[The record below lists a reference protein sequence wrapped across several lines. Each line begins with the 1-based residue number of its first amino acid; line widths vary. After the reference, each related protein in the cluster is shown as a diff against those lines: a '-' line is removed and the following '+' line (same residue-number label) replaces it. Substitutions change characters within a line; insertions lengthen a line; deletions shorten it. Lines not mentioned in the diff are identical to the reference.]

1 MDTTELYLTII
12 YNAFMFNGNYTLKM
26 EGERELQMEK
36 TEWAELSLVGLE
48 GSLFIEPM
56 NFIWLILLHA
66 VDLGA

>member
-1 MDTTELYLTII
+1 
-12 YNAFMFNGNYTLKM
+12 MFNGNYTLKM